1 MSTRID
7 TILRIVCSS
16 TGVSKRELLAANR
29 SQKIVNARHVAMWL
43 LRRHTFLSLPAIG
56 RILHRDHSS
65 VLHGVR
71 RVEAELRNDPEG
83 ELAQLARSCDA
94 RCRLSP
100 LVDQDM
106 EEASLLRSWEP
117 WLAQLRAQGVRR
129 AHARPPAG
137 RRPHHRTA
145 HRIRLPVPDGRPR
158 VHVPRGRTLTAVL
171 MGDPPLERSALWRH
185 RMMKKEERLS

>member
-7 TILRIVCSS
+7 TILRIVCSA
-16 TGVSKRELLAANR
+16 TGVSKRKLLAANR

-65 VLHGVR
+65 ALNGVR
-71 RVEAELRNDPEG
+71 RVEAELQNDPEG
-83 ELAQLARSCDA
+83 ELAQQARSCDA
-94 RCRLSP
+94 RCRHSP

-137 RRPHHRTA
+137 RRAHHRTT

-171 MGDPPLERSALWRH
+171 MGDPPPERSALWRH

>member
-7 TILRIVCSS
+7 TILRIVCSA
-16 TGVSKRELLAANR
+16 TGVSKRELLAHNR
-29 SQKIVNARHVAMWL
+29 SRKIVNARHMAMWL

-65 VLHGVR
+65 VLNGVR
-71 RVEAELRNDPEG
+71 RVKAELRNDPEG
-83 ELAQLARSCDA
+83 ELAQMARSCDA
-94 RCRLSP
+94 RCRHSP

-117 WLAQLRAQGVRR
+117 WLARLRAKGAHR
-129 AHARPPAG
+129 AHARPPAV
-137 RRPHHRTA
+137 RRPHHRTT
-145 HRIRLPVPDGRPR
+145 HRIRPSVPDGRPR

-171 MGDPPLERSALWRH
+171 MGDPPPERSALWRH
-185 RMMKKEERLS
+185 RMMKKEERAS

>member
-7 TILRIVCSS
+7 TILRIVCSA

-29 SQKIVNARHVAMWL
+29 SQKIVNTRHVVMWL

-65 VLHGVR
+65 VLNGVR
-71 RVEAELRNDPEG
+71 RVEAELRNNPEG
-83 ELAQLARSCDA
+83 ELALLARSSDA
-94 RCRLSP
+94 RCRHSP

-129 AHARPPAG
+129 AHGRSPVG
-137 RRPHHRTA
+137 RRSQHRTV
-145 HRIRLPVPDGRPR
+145 RGIRLPVPDGRPR

-185 RMMKKEERLS
+185 RMMKKEERAS